1 MYLQES
7 SKWSA
12 SLGFEQLSELSGLSP
27 GGAEGSSPRRSPGTR
42 PYYDLYRLSYEHF
55 RALFLQLA
63 PYPFLPA
70 APAEPTSPSDTQSAE
85 KTRLPEWLEKLA
97 QKIFAL
103 LDSNRDTSVNLLELA
118 WLLGVL
124 FHGDLRQKL
133 LLFYYAHLFQFVE
146 YAPASPL
153 AKPKLTQAGSGS
165 RTPIAKQASDTEFE
179 LIGGAES
186 AAPAAE
192 LESAVDA
199 TLFCDGSAR
208 PSPAHQPNRADP
220 WRRPFSW
227 QNFVA
232 YESTP
237 HPVAS
242 LSKAEFSWCPHNLL
256 FDTQTLHPAFSQ
268 PQFLE
273 LWGTLY
279 NLIEL
284 FESDISRI
292 QASATLPDVA
302 ATAPKPKS
310 GYGFGLLERITGYRA
325 GRNKRLTDPIPTPT
339 TTTSVPTQYASD
351 TPPVTGDNSEP
362 DSTGPTAQASGEQV
376 ATSKSLEA
384 SSSTENSSTSNIN
397 SSRLTSLSGRA
408 PFSIGELTHSLA
420 VAGTLLVKLG
430 ESRREGPHPHQPPP
444 TTESLHPNAAEQAP
458 AAREERSSSPV
469 VVLAEAEETRTGA
482 GAAEL
487 DWSITFEQILATV
500 LTEQQLA
507 DLFERP
513 PSLYVL
519 ASTDSPQHFDS
530 GTASPLIARI
540 AALRSK
546 PFSATGFQF

>member
-1 MYLQES
+1 M
-7 SKWSA
+7 
-12 SLGFEQLSELSGLSP
+12 GFEQLSVLSGLSP

-70 APAEPTSPSDTQSAE
+70 APAEPTSPSDTQAAE
-85 KTRLPEWLEKLA
+85 KTRLPEWLEKLT

-103 LDSNRDTSVNLLELA
+103 LDSNRDASINLLELA

-133 LLFYYAHLFQFVE
+133 LLLYYAHLFQFVE
-146 YAPASPL
+146 FAPASPL
-153 AKPKLTQAGSGS
+153 AKPKLPKAGSGS
-165 RTPIAKQASDTEFE
+165 RTPLAMQASDTEFE
-179 LIGGAES
+179 LIDGAES

-208 PSPAHQPNRADP
+208 PSPAHQSNRADP
-220 WRRPFSW
+220 WRRPFAW

-232 YESTP
+232 YESKP

-242 LSKAEFSWCPHNLL
+242 HSKAEFSWCPHNLL
-256 FDTQTLHPAFSQ
+256 FDTQTPHPAFSQ

-292 QASATLPDVA
+292 QASATLPDIA
-302 ATAPKPKS
+302 ATAQKPKS
-310 GYGFGLLERITGYRA
+310 GYRFGLIERITGYRA
-325 GRNKRLTDPIPTPT
+325 GRHKRLTDPFPTPNI
-339 TTTSVPTQYASD
+339 SVPTQSASD
-351 TPPVTGDNSEP
+351 TPPGTGDTLEANS
-362 DSTGPTAQASGEQV
+362 SGPTLQTSGEQV

-384 SSSTENSSTSNIN
+384 SSAIESSSTSASNRLA
-397 SSRLTSLSGRA
+397 SPSRRA

-430 ESRREGPHPHQPPP
+430 ESRREGPRQPPP
-444 TTESLHPNAAEQAP
+444 TSANLCPNAAEQSS

-469 VVLAEAEETRTGA
+469 VVLVDAEETRA
-482 GAAEL
+482 GATEACGE
-487 DWSITFEQILATV
+487 WSITFEQILATL

-507 DLFERP
+507 DLLERP
-513 PSLYVL
+513 PSLQVP
-519 ASTDSPQHFDS
+519 ASTDSPQHLDS
-530 GTASPLIARI
+530 GTVSPLIARI
-540 AALRSK
+540 AVLRSK